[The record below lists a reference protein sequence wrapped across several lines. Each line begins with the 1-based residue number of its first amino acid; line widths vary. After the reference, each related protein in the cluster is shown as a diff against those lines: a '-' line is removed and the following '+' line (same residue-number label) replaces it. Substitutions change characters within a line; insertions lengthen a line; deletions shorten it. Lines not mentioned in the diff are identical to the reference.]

1 MNPELLKL
9 FNAINAKKEEV
20 KKLCAEDR
28 LDEAEV
34 AKEELKQMQNKFNLM
49 YDLFNDEEEQRRNEI
64 EDGKGKTAS
73 EPENK
78 KDSVKA
84 LTNVLKAVVNGQPV
98 AKKDLEVIDAM
109 SEGSDPDGG
118 LTVPRDI
125 STTIKELRRSFDALE
140 NLVNVEHV
148 STETGSR
155 VIEKEADS
163 TPFDNVEEAAEFG
176 EISTPK
182 FEKIDYKVKKKG
194 GILKVT
200 RELLQDTAENIMAYL
215 NKWIANKS
223 KATRN
228 ALILK
233 AVRENAEQY
242 TVESIDDL
250 KDIFNTLLD
259 PAITV
264 SSCIVTNQDGYNWLD
279 KLKDKDGRYIIQP
292 NPLNKTEGLLFGK
305 YSIKVVSNKTLGS
318 NYPVTGGYG
327 VPIICGDLKEFT
339 TIFDREQ
346 LVIDINDRA
355 GEYWK
360 HDQTAL
366 KVRER
371 LDIQVIDKAAAVVAI
386 VPVKVDSDNNGKY
399 SDVEL
404 KALTKEQIL
413 GLAESLGYDMTK
425 TKADTK
431 EEIIAEFKTKAGEQ
445 GTVK

>member
-20 KKLCAEDR
+20 KKFCEEDK

-49 YDLFNDEEEQRRNEI
+49 CDLFDDEEEQRRNEI
-64 EDGKGKTAS
+64 KDGGGTTVT
-73 EPENK
+73 EPGDK

-84 LTNVLKAVVNGQPV
+84 FTNVLKAVVNGQPV
-98 AKKDLEVIDAM
+98 AENDLKVIDAM

-118 LTVPRDI
+118 LTVPSDI
-125 STTIKELRRSFDALE
+125 STKIKELRRSFDALE
-140 NLVNVEHV
+140 TLVNVEHV
-148 STETGSR
+148 TTETGSR

-163 TPFDNVEEAAEFG
+163 TPFDNVDEAAEFG
-176 EISTPK
+176 EVSTPQ

-194 GILKVT
+194 GILTIT

-215 NKWIANKS
+215 NNWIAKKS

-233 AVRENAEQY
+233 AVRENAEQHK
-242 TVESIDDL
+242 VESIDDL
-250 KDIFNTLLD
+250 KDIFNTVID
-259 PAITV
+259 PAIAV

-305 YSIKVVSNKTLGS
+305 YAIKVVSNKTLKS
-318 NYPVTGGYG
+318 NYPATGGYG
-327 VPIICGDLKEFT
+327 IPIICGDLKEFV

-346 LVIDINDRA
+346 LAIDINDRA
-355 GEYWK
+355 GTYWK
-360 HDQTAL
+360 RDETAI

-371 LDIQVIDKAAAVVAI
+371 LDIQVVDKEAAVVAVI
-386 VPVKVDSDNNGKY
+386 PVKVDADGNGKY
-399 SDVEL
+399 SDEEL

-413 GLAESLGYDMTK
+413 GLAESLNYEMTK

-431 EEIIAEFKTKAGEQ
+431 EEIIAEFKSKAGQ
-445 GTVK
+445 

>member
-1 MNPELLKL
+1 MT
-9 FNAINAKKEEV
+9 
-20 KKLCAEDR
+20 
-28 LDEAEV
+28 
-34 AKEELKQMQNKFNLM
+34 KEELKQMQNKFNLM

-98 AKKDLEVIDAM
+98 ATKDLEVIDAM

-118 LTVPRDI
+118 LTVPKDI

-140 NLVNVEHV
+140 LLVNVEHV
-148 STETGSR
+148 ATETGSR

-176 EISTPK
+176 DMATPQL
-182 FEKIDYKVKKKG
+182 EKIDYKVKKKG
-194 GILKVT
+194 GILRVT
-200 RELLQDTAENIMAYL
+200 RELLQDTAENIMSYL
-215 NKWIANKS
+215 NNWISKKS

-233 AVRENAEQY
+233 AVRENAAQH

-250 KDIFNTLLD
+250 KDIFNTELD
-259 PAITV
+259 PAIAV

-305 YSIKVVSNKTLGS
+305 YAIKVVSNKTLKS
-318 NYPVTGGYG
+318 NYPATGGYG
-327 VPIICGDLKEFT
+327 IPIICGDLKEFV

-360 HDQTAL
+360 NDQTAM

-371 LDIQVIDKAAAVVAI
+371 LDIQVVDKAAAVVA
-386 VPVKVDSDNNGKY
+386 VVTVKTDTDGNGKY
-399 SDVEL
+399 SDEEL
-404 KALTKEQIL
+404 NALTKEQIL
-413 GLAESLGYDMTK
+413 NLAESLGYEMTK
-425 TKADTK
+425 TKTDTK
-431 EEIIAEFKTKAGEQ
+431 EEIISEFKTKAGQ
-445 GTVK
+445 

>member
-20 KKLCAEDR
+20 KKFCAEDK

-49 YDLFNDEEEQRRNEI
+49 YDLFEQEEDEKRNGIEGGEGTHAEE
-64 EDGKGKTAS
+64 S
-73 EPENK
+73 ENK

-84 LTNVLKAVVNGQPV
+84 LTNVLKAVVNGQAI
-98 AKKDLEVIDAM
+98 AKNDLEVIDAM

-118 LTVPRDI
+118 LTVPKDI
-125 STTIKELRRSFDALE
+125 STKIKELRRSFDALE

-148 STETGSR
+148 ATETGSR

-163 TPFDNVEEAAEFG
+163 TPFDNVDEAAEFG
-176 EISTPK
+176 EMSTPQ
-182 FEKIDYKVKKKG
+182 FEKIEYKVKKKG

-233 AVRENAEQY
+233 AVRENAEQH
-242 TVESIDDL
+242 TLESIDDL

-259 PAITV
+259 PAIAV

-305 YSIKVVSNKTLGS
+305 YSIKVVSNKTLKS

-327 VPIICGDLKEFT
+327 VPIICGDLKEFA

-346 LVIDINDRA
+346 LAIDINDRA

-371 LDIQVIDKAAAVVAI
+371 LDIQVIDKAAAVVAV
-386 VPVKVDSDNNGKY
+386 VPVKVDADNSGTY
-399 SDVEL
+399 SDDEL

-413 GLAESLGYDMTK
+413 DLAESLGYDMTK

-431 EEIIAEFKTKAGEQ
+431 EEIIEEFKTKAGE
-445 GTVK
+445 

>member
-1 MNPELLKL
+1 M
-9 FNAINAKKEEV
+9 
-20 KKLCAEDR
+20 
-28 LDEAEV
+28 

-64 EDGKGKTAS
+64 EDGKGKPAS

-84 LTNVLKAVVNGQPV
+84 FTNVLKAVVNGQPV

-118 LTVPRDI
+118 LTVPKDI
-125 STTIKELRRSFDALE
+125 STTIKELRRSSDALE
-140 NLVNVEHV
+140 LLVNVEHV
-148 STETGSR
+148 ATETGSR

-163 TPFDNVEEAAEFG
+163 TPFDNVDEAAEFKDMA
-176 EISTPK
+176 TPQ
-182 FEKIDYKVKKKG
+182 FEKIDYKIKKKG
-194 GILKVT
+194 GILRVT
-200 RELLQDTAENIMAYL
+200 RELLQDTAENIMSYL
-215 NKWIANKS
+215 NNWIAKKS

-233 AVRENAEQY
+233 AVRENAAQH

-250 KDIFNTLLD
+250 KDIFNTVID
-259 PAITV
+259 PAIAV

-305 YSIKVVSNKTLGS
+305 YAIKVVSNKTLKS
-318 NYPVTGGYG
+318 NYPATGGYG
-327 VPIICGDLKEFT
+327 IPIICGDLKEFV

-360 HDQTAL
+360 HDQTAM

-371 LDIQVIDKAAAVVAI
+371 LDIQVVDKAAAVVA
-386 VPVKVDSDNNGKY
+386 VVTVKTDTDGNGKY
-399 SDVEL
+399 SDEEL
-404 KALTKEQIL
+404 NALTKEQIL
-413 GLAESLGYDMTK
+413 SLAESLGYEMTK
-425 TKADTK
+425 TKTDTK
-431 EEIIAEFKTKAGEQ
+431 EEIISEFKTKAGQ
-445 GTVK
+445 

>member
-1 MNPELLKL
+1 M
-9 FNAINAKKEEV
+9 
-20 KKLCAEDR
+20 
-28 LDEAEV
+28 

-98 AKKDLEVIDAM
+98 ATKDLEVIDAM

-118 LTVPRDI
+118 LTVPKDI

-140 NLVNVEHV
+140 LLVNVEHV
-148 STETGSR
+148 ATETGSR

-176 EISTPK
+176 DMATPQL
-182 FEKIDYKVKKKG
+182 EKIDYKVKKKG
-194 GILKVT
+194 GILRVT
-200 RELLQDTAENIMAYL
+200 RELLQDTAENIMSYL
-215 NKWIANKS
+215 NNWISKKS

-233 AVRENAEQY
+233 AVRENAAQH

-250 KDIFNTLLD
+250 KDIFNTELD
-259 PAITV
+259 PAIAV

-305 YSIKVVSNKTLGS
+305 YAIKVVSNKTLKS
-318 NYPVTGGYG
+318 NYPATGGYG
-327 VPIICGDLKEFT
+327 IPIICGDLKEFV

-360 HDQTAL
+360 NDQTAM

-371 LDIQVIDKAAAVVAI
+371 LDIQVVDKAAAVVA
-386 VPVKVDSDNNGKY
+386 VVTVKTDTDGNGKY
-399 SDVEL
+399 SDEEL
-404 KALTKEQIL
+404 NALTKEQIL
-413 GLAESLGYDMTK
+413 NLAESLGYEMTK
-425 TKADTK
+425 TKTDTK
-431 EEIIAEFKTKAGEQ
+431 EEIISEFKTKAGQ
-445 GTVK
+445 

>member
-20 KKLCAEDR
+20 KKFCAEDR

-98 AKKDLEVIDAM
+98 ATKDLEVIDAM

-118 LTVPRDI
+118 LIVPKDI
-125 STTIKELRRSFDALE
+125 STKIKELRRSFDALE
-140 NLVNVEHV
+140 MLVNVEPV
-148 STETGSR
+148 TTETGSR

-163 TPFDNVEEAAEFG
+163 TPFDNVDEAAEFG
-176 EISTPK
+176 EISTPQ

-200 RELLQDTAENIMAYL
+200 RELLQDTAENIMSYL
-215 NKWIANKS
+215 NNWIAKKS

-233 AVRENAEQY
+233 AIRENAAQH

-250 KDIFNTLLD
+250 KDIFNTVID
-259 PAITV
+259 PAIAV

-305 YSIKVVSNKTLGS
+305 YAIKVVSNKTLKS
-318 NYPVTGGYG
+318 NYPATGGYG
-327 VPIICGDLKEFT
+327 IPIICGDLKEFV

-346 LVIDINDRA
+346 LAIDINDRA

-360 HDQTAL
+360 RDETAM

-371 LDIQVIDKAAAVVAI
+371 LDIQVVDKAAAVVAV
-386 VPVKVDSDNNGKY
+386 VPVKADTDSNGKY
-399 SDVEL
+399 SDDEL
-404 KALTKEQIL
+404 NALTKEQIL
-413 GLAESLGYDMTK
+413 NLAESLNYEMTK

-431 EEIIAEFKTKAGEQ
+431 EEIVAEFKTKAGQ
-445 GTVK
+445 

>member
-20 KKLCAEDR
+20 KKFCAEDR

-34 AKEELKQMQNKFNLM
+34 TKEELKQMQNKFNLM

-98 AKKDLEVIDAM
+98 ATKDLEVIDAM

-118 LTVPRDI
+118 LTVPKDI

-140 NLVNVEHV
+140 LLVNVEHV
-148 STETGSR
+148 ATETGSR

-176 EISTPK
+176 DMATPQL
-182 FEKIDYKVKKKG
+182 EKIDYKVKKKG
-194 GILKVT
+194 GILRVT
-200 RELLQDTAENIMAYL
+200 RELLQDTAENIMSYL
-215 NKWIANKS
+215 NNWISKKS

-233 AVRENAEQY
+233 AVRENAAQH

-250 KDIFNTLLD
+250 KDIFNTELD
-259 PAITV
+259 PAIAV

-305 YSIKVVSNKTLGS
+305 YAIKVVSNKTLKS
-318 NYPVTGGYG
+318 NYPATGGYG
-327 VPIICGDLKEFT
+327 IPIICGDLKEFV

-360 HDQTAL
+360 NDQTAM

-371 LDIQVIDKAAAVVAI
+371 LDIQVVDKAAAVVA
-386 VPVKVDSDNNGKY
+386 VVTVKTDTDGNGKY
-399 SDVEL
+399 SDEEL
-404 KALTKEQIL
+404 NALTKEQIL
-413 GLAESLGYDMTK
+413 NLAESLGYEMTK
-425 TKADTK
+425 TKTDTK
-431 EEIIAEFKTKAGEQ
+431 EEIISEFKTKAGQ
-445 GTVK
+445 

>member
-1 MNPELLKL
+1 MDPELLKL

-20 KKLCAEDR
+20 KKFCEEDK

-49 YDLFNDEEEQRRNEI
+49 CDLFDDEEERRRNEI
-64 EDGKGKTAS
+64 KNGGGTTVT
-73 EPENK
+73 EPEDK

-84 LTNVLKAVVNGQPV
+84 FTNVLKAVVNGQPV
-98 AKKDLEVIDAM
+98 AEKDLEVIDAM

-118 LTVPRDI
+118 LTVPKDI
-125 STTIKELRRSFDALE
+125 GTKIKELRRSFDALE
-140 NLVNVEHV
+140 TLVNVEHV
-148 STETGSR
+148 TTETGSR

-163 TPFDNVEEAAEFG
+163 TPFDNVDEAAEFG
-176 EISTPK
+176 EVSTPQ

-194 GILKVT
+194 GILTIT

-215 NKWIANKS
+215 NNWIAKKS

-233 AVRENAEQY
+233 AVKENAEQHK
-242 TVESIDDL
+242 VESIDDL
-250 KDIFNTLLD
+250 KDIFNTVID
-259 PAITV
+259 PAIAV
-264 SSCIVTNQDGYNWLD
+264 RSCLVTKQDGYNWLD

-305 YSIKVVSNKTLGS
+305 YAIKVVSNKTLKS
-318 NYPVTGGYG
+318 NYPATGGYG
-327 VPIICGDLKEFT
+327 IPIICGDLKEFV

-346 LVIDINDRA
+346 LAIDINDRA
-355 GEYWK
+355 GAYWK
-360 HDQTAL
+360 RDETAI

-371 LDIQVIDKAAAVVAI
+371 LDIKVVDKAAAVVAI
-386 VPVKVDSDNNGKY
+386 VPVKVDADGNGKY
-399 SDVEL
+399 SDEEL

-413 GLAESLGYDMTK
+413 GLAESLNYEMTK
-425 TKADTK
+425 TKSDTK
-431 EEIIAEFKTKAGEQ
+431 EEIIAEFKSKAGQ
-445 GTVK
+445 

>member
-1 MNPELLKL
+1 M
-9 FNAINAKKEEV
+9 
-20 KKLCAEDR
+20 
-28 LDEAEV
+28 

-98 AKKDLEVIDAM
+98 ATKDLEVIDAM

-118 LTVPRDI
+118 LTVPKDI

-140 NLVNVEHV
+140 LLVNVEHV
-148 STETGSR
+148 TTETGSR

-176 EISTPK
+176 DMATPQLK
-182 FEKIDYKVKKKG
+182 KIDYKVKKKG
-194 GILKVT
+194 GILSVT
-200 RELLQDTAENIMAYL
+200 RELLQDTAENIMSYL
-215 NKWIANKS
+215 NNWIAKKS

-233 AVRENAEQY
+233 SVRENAAQH
-242 TVESIDDL
+242 TVESIDDS
-250 KDIFNTLLD
+250 KDIFNTELD
-259 PAITV
+259 PAIAV

-305 YSIKVVSNKTLGS
+305 YAIKVVSNKTLKS
-318 NYPVTGGYG
+318 NYPATGGYG
-327 VPIICGDLKEFT
+327 IPIICGDLKEFV

-360 HDQTAL
+360 NDQTAM

-371 LDIQVIDKAAAVVAI
+371 LDIQVVDKAAAVVA
-386 VPVKVDSDNNGKY
+386 VVTVKTDTDGNGKY
-399 SDVEL
+399 SDEEL
-404 KALTKEQIL
+404 NALTKEQIL
-413 GLAESLGYDMTK
+413 NLAESLGYEMTK
-425 TKADTK
+425 TKTDTK
-431 EEIIAEFKTKAGEQ
+431 EEIISEFKTKAGQ
-445 GTVK
+445 

>member
-1 MNPELLKL
+1 
-9 FNAINAKKEEV
+9 
-20 KKLCAEDR
+20 
-28 LDEAEV
+28 
-34 AKEELKQMQNKFNLM
+34 
-49 YDLFNDEEEQRRNEI
+49 
-64 EDGKGKTAS
+64 AS

-84 LTNVLKAVVNGQPV
+84 FTNVLKAVVNGQPV

-118 LTVPRDI
+118 LTVPKDI
-125 STTIKELRRSFDALE
+125 STKIKELRRSFDALE
-140 NLVNVEHV
+140 MLVNVEKV
-148 STETGSR
+148 TTETGSR

-163 TPFDNVEEAAEFG
+163 TPFDNVDEAAEFG
-176 EISTPK
+176 EISTPQ

-200 RELLQDTAENIMAYL
+200 RELLQDTAENIMSYL
-215 NKWIANKS
+215 NNWIAKKS

-233 AVRENAEQY
+233 AVRENAAQH

-250 KDIFNTLLD
+250 KDIFNTVID
-259 PAITV
+259 PAIAV

-305 YSIKVVSNKTLGS
+305 YAIKVVSNKTLKS
-318 NYPVTGGYG
+318 NYPATGGYG
-327 VPIICGDLKEFT
+327 IPIICGDLKEFV

-346 LVIDINDRA
+346 LAIDINDRA

-360 HDQTAL
+360 RDETAM

-371 LDIQVIDKAAAVVAI
+371 LDIQVVDKAAAVVAV
-386 VPVKVDSDNNGKY
+386 VPVKADTDSNGKY
-399 SDVEL
+399 SDDEL
-404 KALTKEQIL
+404 NALTKEQIL
-413 GLAESLGYDMTK
+413 NLAESLGYEMTK

-431 EEIIAEFKTKAGEQ
+431 EEIVAEFKTKAGQ
-445 GTVK
+445 

>member
-9 FNAINAKKEEV
+9 LNAINAKKEEV
-20 KKLCAEDR
+20 KKFCTEDK

-34 AKEELKQMQNKFNLM
+34 AKEELKQMTNKFNLM
-49 YDLFNDEEEQRRNEI
+49 YDLFNDEEEQHKDEI
-64 EDGKGKTAS
+64 ENGGGTTVTQ
-73 EPENK
+73 PEDK

-84 LTNVLKAVVNGQPV
+84 LTNVLKAVVSGQPV
-98 AKKDLEVIDAM
+98 ATKDLEVIDAM

-118 LTVPRDI
+118 LTVPKDI
-125 STTIKELRRSFDALE
+125 STKIKELRRSFDALE
-140 NLVNVEHV
+140 MLVNVEHV
-148 STETGSR
+148 TTETGSR

-163 TPFDNVEEAAEFG
+163 TPFDNVDEAAEFG
-176 EISTPK
+176 EISTPQ

-200 RELLQDTAENIMAYL
+200 RELLQDTAENIMSYL
-215 NKWIANKS
+215 SNWIAKKS

-233 AVRENAEQY
+233 AVRENAAQH

-250 KDIFNTLLD
+250 KDIFNTVID
-259 PAITV
+259 PAIAV

-305 YSIKVVSNKTLGS
+305 YAIKVVSNKTLKS
-318 NYPVTGGYG
+318 NYPATGGYG
-327 VPIICGDLKEFT
+327 IPIICGDLKEFV

-360 HDQTAL
+360 RDQTAM

-371 LDIQVIDKAAAVVAI
+371 LDIQVVDKAAAVVAV
-386 VPVKVDSDNNGKY
+386 VPVKADTDGNGKY
-399 SDVEL
+399 SDDEL
-404 KALTKEQIL
+404 NALTKEQIL
-413 GLAESLGYDMTK
+413 NLAESLDYEMTK

-431 EEIIAEFKTKAGEQ
+431 EEIIAEFKTKAGQ
-445 GTVK
+445 

>member
-1 MNPELLKL
+1 M
-9 FNAINAKKEEV
+9 
-20 KKLCAEDR
+20 
-28 LDEAEV
+28 

-49 YDLFNDEEEQRRNEI
+49 YDLFNDEEEQHRNEI

-84 LTNVLKAVVNGQPV
+84 FTNVLKAVVNGQPV

-118 LTVPRDI
+118 LTVPKDI
-125 STTIKELRRSFDALE
+125 STKIKELRRSFDALE
-140 NLVNVEHV
+140 MLVNVEKV
-148 STETGSR
+148 TTETGSR

-163 TPFDNVEEAAEFG
+163 TPFDNVDEAAEFG
-176 EISTPK
+176 EISTPQ

-200 RELLQDTAENIMAYL
+200 RELLQDTAENIMSYL
-215 NKWIANKS
+215 NNWIAKKS

-233 AVRENAEQY
+233 AVRENAAQH

-250 KDIFNTLLD
+250 KDIFNTVID
-259 PAITV
+259 PAIAV

-305 YSIKVVSNKTLGS
+305 YAIKVVSNKTLKS
-318 NYPVTGGYG
+318 NYPATGGYG
-327 VPIICGDLKEFT
+327 IPIICGDLKEFV

-346 LVIDINDRA
+346 LAIDINDRA

-360 HDQTAL
+360 RDETAM

-371 LDIQVIDKAAAVVAI
+371 LDIQVVDKAAAVVAV
-386 VPVKVDSDNNGKY
+386 VPVKADTDSNGKY
-399 SDVEL
+399 SDDEL
-404 KALTKEQIL
+404 NALTKEQIL
-413 GLAESLGYDMTK
+413 NLAESLNYEMTK

-431 EEIIAEFKTKAGEQ
+431 EEIVAEFKTKAGQ
-445 GTVK
+445 

>member
-20 KKLCAEDR
+20 KKFCAEDR

-98 AKKDLEVIDAM
+98 ATKDLEVIDAM

-118 LTVPRDI
+118 LTVPKDI

-140 NLVNVEHV
+140 LLVNVEHV
-148 STETGSR
+148 ATETGSR

-176 EISTPK
+176 DMATPQL
-182 FEKIDYKVKKKG
+182 EKIDYKVKKKG
-194 GILKVT
+194 GILRVT
-200 RELLQDTAENIMAYL
+200 RELLQDTAENIMSYL
-215 NKWIANKS
+215 NNWISKKS

-233 AVRENAEQY
+233 AVRENAAQH

-250 KDIFNTLLD
+250 KDIFNTELD
-259 PAITV
+259 PAIAV

-279 KLKDKDGRYIIQP
+279 KLKDKDGR
-292 NPLNKTEGLLFGK
+292 
-305 YSIKVVSNKTLGS
+305 
-318 NYPVTGGYG
+318 
-327 VPIICGDLKEFT
+327 
-339 TIFDREQ
+339 
-346 LVIDINDRA
+346 
-355 GEYWK
+355 
-360 HDQTAL
+360 
-366 KVRER
+366 
-371 LDIQVIDKAAAVVAI
+371 
-386 VPVKVDSDNNGKY
+386 
-399 SDVEL
+399 
-404 KALTKEQIL
+404 
-413 GLAESLGYDMTK
+413 
-425 TKADTK
+425 
-431 EEIIAEFKTKAGEQ
+431 
-445 GTVK
+445 

>member
-1 MNPELLKL
+1 MYPELLKL

-20 KKLCAEDR
+20 KKFSAEDK

-34 AKEELKQMQNKFNLM
+34 AKEELKQMQNKLNLM

-84 LTNVLKAVVNGQPV
+84 FTNVLKAVVNGQPV
-98 AKKDLEVIDAM
+98 ATKDLEVIDAM

-118 LTVPRDI
+118 LTVPKDI
-125 STTIKELRRSFDALE
+125 STKIKELRRSFDALE
-140 NLVNVEHV
+140 MLVNVEKV
-148 STETGSR
+148 TTETGSR

-163 TPFDNVEEAAEFG
+163 TPFDNVDEAAEFG
-176 EISTPK
+176 EISTPQ

-200 RELLQDTAENIMAYL
+200 RELLQDTAENIMSYL
-215 NKWIANKS
+215 NNWIAKKS

-233 AVRENAEQY
+233 AVRENAAQH
-242 TVESIDDL
+242 TVESIDGL
-250 KDIFNTLLD
+250 KDIFNTVID
-259 PAITV
+259 PAIAV

-305 YSIKVVSNKTLGS
+305 YAIKAVSNKTLKS
-318 NYPVTGGYG
+318 NYPATGGYG
-327 VPIICGDLKEFT
+327 IPIICGDLKEFV

-346 LVIDINDRA
+346 LAIDINDRA

-360 HDQTAL
+360 RDETAM

-371 LDIQVIDKAAAVVAI
+371 LDIQVVDKAAAVVAV
-386 VPVKVDSDNNGKY
+386 VPVKADTDSNGKY
-399 SDVEL
+399 SDDEL
-404 KALTKEQIL
+404 NALTKEQIL
-413 GLAESLGYDMTK
+413 NLAESLNYEMTK

-431 EEIIAEFKTKAGEQ
+431 EEIVAEFKSKAGQ
-445 GTVK
+445 

>member
-1 MNPELLKL
+1 MDPELLKL

-20 KKLCAEDR
+20 KKFCAEDR

-49 YDLFNDEEEQRRNEI
+49 YDLFEQEEDEKRNSI
-64 EDGKGKTAS
+64 EDGEGTHAE

-98 AKKDLEVIDAM
+98 AKNDLEVIDAM
-109 SEGSDPDGG
+109 SEESDPDGG
-118 LTVPRDI
+118 LTVPKDI
-125 STTIKELRRSFDALE
+125 STRIKELRRSFDALE

-148 STETGSR
+148 ATETGSR

-176 EISTPK
+176 EISTPQ
-182 FEKIDYKVKKKG
+182 FEKINYKVKKKG

-200 RELLQDTAENIMAYL
+200 RELLQDTSENIMAYL

-233 AVRENAEQY
+233 AVRDNAEQH

-259 PAITV
+259 PAIAV

-292 NPLNKTEGLLFGK
+292 NPLNKTDGLLFGK
-305 YSIKVVSNKTLGS
+305 YSIKVVSNKTLKS

-327 VPIICGDLKEFT
+327 VPIICGDLKEFV

-399 SDVEL
+399 SDEEL
-404 KALTKEQIL
+404 KAFTKEQIL
-413 GLAESLGYDMTK
+413 DLAESLGYDMTK

-431 EEIIAEFKTKAGEQ
+431 EEIIAEFKTKAGE
-445 GTVK
+445 

>member
-20 KKLCAEDR
+20 KKFCTEDR

-49 YDLFNDEEEQRRNEI
+49 YDLFNDEEEQHRNEI

-84 LTNVLKAVVNGQPV
+84 FTNVLKAVVNGQPV

-118 LTVPRDI
+118 LTVPKDI
-125 STTIKELRRSFDALE
+125 STKIKELRRSFDALE
-140 NLVNVEHV
+140 MLVNVEKV
-148 STETGSR
+148 TTETGSR

-163 TPFDNVEEAAEFG
+163 TPFDNVDEAAEFG
-176 EISTPK
+176 EISTPQ

-200 RELLQDTAENIMAYL
+200 RELLQDTAENIMSYL
-215 NKWIANKS
+215 NNWIAKKS

-233 AVRENAEQY
+233 AVRENAAQH
-242 TVESIDDL
+242 TVESIDGL
-250 KDIFNTLLD
+250 KDIFNTVID
-259 PAITV
+259 PAIAV

-305 YSIKVVSNKTLGS
+305 YAIKVVSNKTLKS
-318 NYPVTGGYG
+318 NYPATGGYG
-327 VPIICGDLKEFT
+327 IPIICGDLKEFV

-346 LVIDINDRA
+346 LAIDINDRA

-360 HDQTAL
+360 RDETAM

-371 LDIQVIDKAAAVVAI
+371 LDIQVVDKAAAVVAV
-386 VPVKVDSDNNGKY
+386 VPVKADTDSNGKY
-399 SDVEL
+399 SDDEL
-404 KALTKEQIL
+404 NALTKEQIL
-413 GLAESLGYDMTK
+413 NLAESLNYEMTK

-431 EEIIAEFKTKAGEQ
+431 EEIVAEFKSKAGQ
-445 GTVK
+445 

>member
-1 MNPELLKL
+1 MDPELLKL

-20 KKLCAEDR
+20 KKFCEEDK

-49 YDLFNDEEEQRRNEI
+49 CDLFDDEEERRRNEI
-64 EDGKGKTAS
+64 KNGGGTTVT
-73 EPENK
+73 EPEDK

-84 LTNVLKAVVNGQPV
+84 FTNVLKAVVNGQPV
-98 AKKDLEVIDAM
+98 AEKDLEVIDAM

-118 LTVPRDI
+118 LTVPKDI
-125 STTIKELRRSFDALE
+125 GTKIKELRRSFDALE
-140 NLVNVEHV
+140 TLVNVEHV
-148 STETGSR
+148 TTETGSR

-163 TPFDNVEEAAEFG
+163 TPFDNVDEAAEFG
-176 EISTPK
+176 EVSTPQ

-194 GILKVT
+194 GILTIT

-215 NKWIANKS
+215 NNWIAKKS

-233 AVRENAEQY
+233 AVKENAEQHK
-242 TVESIDDL
+242 VESIDDL
-250 KDIFNTLLD
+250 KDIFNTVID
-259 PAITV
+259 PAIAV
-264 SSCIVTNQDGYNWLD
+264 SSCIVTNQDGYNWID

-305 YSIKVVSNKTLGS
+305 YAIKVVSNKTLKS
-318 NYPVTGGYG
+318 NYPATGGYG
-327 VPIICGDLKEFT
+327 IPIICGDLKEFV

-346 LVIDINDRA
+346 LAIDINDRA
-355 GEYWK
+355 GAYWK
-360 HDQTAL
+360 RDETAI

-371 LDIQVIDKAAAVVAI
+371 LDIKVVDKAAAVVAI
-386 VPVKVDSDNNGKY
+386 VPVKVDADGNGKY
-399 SDVEL
+399 SDEEL

-413 GLAESLGYDMTK
+413 GLAESLNYEMTK
-425 TKADTK
+425 TKSDTK
-431 EEIIAEFKTKAGEQ
+431 EEIIAEFKSKAGQ
-445 GTVK
+445 